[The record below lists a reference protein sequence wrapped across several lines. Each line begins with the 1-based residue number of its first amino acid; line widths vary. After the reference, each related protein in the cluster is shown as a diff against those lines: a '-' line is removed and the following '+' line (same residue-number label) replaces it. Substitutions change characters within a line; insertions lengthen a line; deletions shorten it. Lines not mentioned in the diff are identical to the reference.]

1 MKLLTSTTH
10 FLLAVAV
17 SVIVVSGAV
26 AQGPPTPKPYPAPTV
41 TSKEKEKE
49 KEKEKMPKFPVTIN
63 VPVGIEWGTGTTTER
78 SIAVDAKVNL
88 KMCVTQGTVK
98 VNGWNRN
105 EVRAFVSEGGKF
117 AFRVLQKSM
126 KEDGKPVLLS
136 LVGIKSLPGGNTTTV
151 ECINGDEIQLDVPEN
166 ASLILS
172 GRDSEISVDTLRKV
186 NVDNLGGDITVGNV
200 SEGVRIQTLQGN
212 VVVER
217 SQGNMVL
224 TSQSGNIVA
233 FDVQPSD
240 AGDEFKAKT
249 TGGSI
254 SIQKMQHRVSD
265 VTSISGSV
273 VYEGTLPSGGAYNFN
288 TTNGSIRLMIPT
300 DSSCRVTAI
309 YGFGSFNSEIPM
321 KDTRQLSSS
330 GPVKTIVGTIGAGD
344 CSLKLTTNS
353 GSVVLKKLQ

>member
-1 MKLLTSTTH
+1 MKLLTATTH
-10 FLLAVAV
+10 FLFAVVV
-17 SVIVVSGAV
+17 SVLLITITAS
-26 AQGPPTPKPYPAPTV
+26 AQVPPTPKTYPEPV
-41 TSKEKEKE
+41 SKEKEKE
-49 KEKEKMPKFPVTIN
+49 KEKEKMPKFPVPGQFPI
-63 VPVGIEWGTGTTTER
+63 GIEWGTGTTTER
-78 SIAVDAKVNL
+78 SISVDAKVNL

-98 VNGWNRN
+98 VNGWSRN
-105 EVRAFVSEGGKF
+105 EVRAFVSDGSKF

-166 ASLILS
+166 ASLFLK
-172 GRDSEISVDTLRKV
+172 GQDSEMNVDTIRKV
-186 NVDNLGGDITVGNV
+186 DVTNAGGDVTVGNIT
-200 SEGVRIQTLQGN
+200 EGVTVGTLQGN
-212 VVVER
+212 IIVER
-217 SQGNMVL
+217 SQGNISL
-224 TSQSGNIVA
+224 SSQSGDIVA

-240 AGDEFKAKT
+240 AGDVFKAKT

-254 SIQKMQHRVSD
+254 SIQKMQFRVLD
-265 VTSISGSV
+265 VISISGSV
-273 VYEGTLPSGGAYNFN
+273 VYDGALPSGGAYGFN

-309 YGFGSFNSEIPM
+309 YGFGSFNSEIPI
-321 KDTRQLSSS
+321 KDMRQLSSS